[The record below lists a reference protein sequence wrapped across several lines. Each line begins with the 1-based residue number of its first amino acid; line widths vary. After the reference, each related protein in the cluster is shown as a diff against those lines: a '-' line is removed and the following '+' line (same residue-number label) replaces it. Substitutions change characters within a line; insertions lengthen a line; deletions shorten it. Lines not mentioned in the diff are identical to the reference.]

1 MDIEFIYSLFLKSN
15 GVTTDSRV
23 CPAGSMF
30 IALKGETFD
39 GNAYAAKAVESGC
52 KYALVSDES
61 LANGSSIFYVGDTLK
76 CLQNLAS
83 HHRDVINPTV
93 IGITGTNGKTTT
105 KELVAAVMSST
116 YSDCLLYTQGNFNN
130 HIGVP
135 LTLLKLNKSHKYAI
149 IEMGANHPGEIKT
162 LVNIAHPNCGLITNV
177 GRAHLAGFG
186 SLEGVL
192 NTKCELYDYLRAN
205 GGFVFV
211 DAANELLMQRSEG
224 MNRILYNGNPETK
237 VVECNPYLK
246 FVCDGIETQTNLI
259 GDYNIV
265 NALAAV
271 EVGKKFNIP
280 VSRSLSAISSYEPK
294 NNRSQWVKTEKNNLI
309 VDAYNANPTSMA
321 AALNNFKNSDFD
333 LKAVILGDMRELGV
347 ESDAE
352 HSKVVEFLKNSGIN
366 RVVLVG
372 ECFAKAADG
381 LFETYENVDA
391 LKAAIESDPIKGY
404 NILVKGSNSIG
415 LVKVVDLL

>member
-1 MDIEFIYSLFLKSN
+1 MDIEFIYSLFAESN

-23 CPAGSMF
+23 CPENSMF

-39 GNAYAAKAVESGC
+39 GNAYAEKALESGC

-61 LANGSSIFYVGDTLK
+61 IANGKNIFYVGDTLK
-76 CLQNLAS
+76 CLQMLAS
-83 HHRDVINPTV
+83 HHRDVINPVV

-105 KELVAAVMSST
+105 KELVATVMASS
-116 YSDCLLYTQGNFNN
+116 YADCLLYTQGNFNN

-205 GGFVFV
+205 NGFVFV
-211 DAANELLMQRSEG
+211 DASNKMLMQRSEG
-224 MNRILYNGNPETK
+224 MNRILYNNSDAKTL
-237 VVECNPYLK
+237 ECNPFLK
-246 FVCDGIETQTNLI
+246 FAYEGIETQTNLI

-280 VSRSLSAISSYEPK
+280 VAQSLSAIASYQPK

-309 VDAYNANPTSMA
+309 IDAYNANPTSMA
-321 AALNNFKNSDFD
+321 AALNNFKNSNFER
-333 LKAVILGDMRELGV
+333 KAVVLGDMRELGD
-347 ESDAE
+347 ESDVE
-352 HSKVVEFLKNSGIN
+352 HSKVVCFLKHSGVERII
-366 RVVLVG
+366 LVG
-372 ECFAKAADG
+372 ECFKKAASG
-381 LFETYENVDA
+381 EFETYNNVDELKQA
-391 LKAAIESDPIKGY
+391 LQESPVSGY
-404 NILVKGSNSIG
+404 TILVKGSNSIG

>member
-1 MDIEFIYSLFLKSN
+1 MDIEFIYSLFLKST

-23 CPAGSMF
+23 CPQDSMF

-39 GNAYAAKAVESGC
+39 GNSYARKAIGSGC

-61 LANGSSIFYVGDTLK
+61 IADGKSIFYVGDTLK
-76 CLQNLAS
+76 CLQDLAS
-83 HHRDVINPTV
+83 YHRDRINPIV

-105 KELVAAVMSST
+105 KELVATVMSSA

-135 LTLLKLNKSHKYAI
+135 LTLLKLNSNHRYAI

-186 SLEGVL
+186 SLAGVL

-205 GGFVFV
+205 NGFVFV
-211 DAANELLMQRSEG
+211 DASNDMLMSRSEG
-224 MNRILYNGNPETK
+224 MSRILYNNNCESK
-237 VVECNPYLK
+237 VLECNPYLK

-271 EVGKKFNIP
+271 EVGKKFGIS
-280 VSRSLSAISSYEPK
+280 VSQSLSAVAAYVPK
-294 NNRSQWVKTEKNNLI
+294 NNRSQWVKTDRNNLI

-321 AALNNFKNSDFD
+321 AALNNFKNSNFD
-333 LKAVILGDMRELGV
+333 NKAVILGDMRELGA
-347 ESDAE
+347 ESENE
-352 HSKVVEFLKNSGIN
+352 HNKVVEFLKTSGVS
-366 RVVLVG
+366 RVILVG
-372 ECFAKAADG
+372 ECFTKAAG
-381 LFETYENVDA
+381 NVFETYLNVEE
-391 LKAAIESDPIKGY
+391 LKKNLEYNPIKGY
-404 NILVKGSNSIG
+404 TILVKGSNSIG
-415 LVKVVDLL
+415 LVKIVDIL

>member
-23 CPAGSMF
+23 CPQDSMF

-39 GNAYAAKAVESGC
+39 GNAYAVKAIESGC

-61 LANGSSIFYVGDTLK
+61 LANGTSIFYVEDTLK
-76 CLQNLAS
+76 CLQELAS
-83 HHRDVINPTV
+83 HHRDVINPVV

-105 KELVAAVMSST
+105 KELVANVMMST

-135 LTLLKLNKSHKYAI
+135 LTLLKLNKCHKYAI

-211 DAANELLMQRSEG
+211 DAKNEMLMKRSEG
-224 MNRILYNGNPETK
+224 MTRILYNDNPATK

-246 FVCDGIETQTNLI
+246 FVCEGMDTQTNLI

-321 AALNNFKNSDFD
+321 AALNNFKNSNFER
-333 LKAVILGDMRELGV
+333 KAVILGDMRELGS
-347 ESDAE
+347 ESDNE
-352 HSKVVEFLKNSGIN
+352 HNKVVEFLKHSGID
-366 RVVLVG
+366 RVMLVG
-372 ECFAKAADG
+372 ECFTKAANG
-381 LFETYENVDA
+381 SFETFANVEV
-391 LKAAIESDPIKGY
+391 LKHEIEKNPVNGY
-404 NILVKGSNSIG
+404 TILVKGSNSIG
-415 LVKVVDLL
+415 LVKVVDSL

>member
-23 CPAGSMF
+23 CPKDSMF

-39 GNAYAAKAVESGC
+39 GNAYAAKAVGAGC

-61 LANGSSIFYVGDTLK
+61 LADGVSIFYVGDTLK
-76 CLQNLAS
+76 CLQDLAA

-105 KELVAAVMSST
+105 KELVAAVMMSE

-135 LTLLKLNKSHKYAI
+135 LTLLKLNKSHRYAI

-211 DAANELLMQRSEG
+211 DAANEMLMKRSEG
-224 MNRILYNGNPETK
+224 MTRILYNNNPANR

-246 FVCDGIETQTNLI
+246 FVCDGLEAQTNLI

-265 NALAAV
+265 NALAAI
-271 EVGKKFNIP
+271 EVGRKFSIP
-280 VSRSLSAISSYEPK
+280 VSQSLSAISSYEPK

-321 AALNNFKNSDFD
+321 AALNNFKNSNFEQ
-333 LKAVILGDMRELGV
+333 KAVILGDMRELGA
-347 ESDAE
+347 ESDKE
-352 HSKVVEFLKNSGIN
+352 HSKVVEFLKQSDIKK
-366 RVVLVG
+366 VILVG
-372 ECFAKAADG
+372 ECFAKAANGCFDT
-381 LFETYENVDA
+381 FADVDA
-391 LKAAIESDPIKGY
+391 LKREIETNPIKGY
-404 NILVKGSNSIG
+404 TILVKGSNSIG